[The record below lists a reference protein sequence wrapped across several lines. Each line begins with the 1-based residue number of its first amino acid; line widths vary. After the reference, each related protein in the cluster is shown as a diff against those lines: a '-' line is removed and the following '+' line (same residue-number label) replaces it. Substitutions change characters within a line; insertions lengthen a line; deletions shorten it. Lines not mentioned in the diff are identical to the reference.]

1 MDRNENEAWRTELA
15 ANLTQYRKQ
24 SGLTQTELGEK
35 LNYSDKSV
43 SKWERGEGVPDV
55 SVLVHLSEMYNVGL
69 DELLGRVKKEEEP
82 IPKRRHPIL
91 HRAALILTLCA
102 LVMISALA
110 VYILLSLLI
119 PSQENIWMSFVI
131 ALPVMFSAMGIAF
144 LTWKEY
150 PWAFGSFSVALW
162 TACVMVQLLFPSW
175 NVTFV
180 YATGGILQLAALV
193 ACGFVLL
200 HKSR

>member
-1 MDRNENEAWRTELA
+1 MDRSENEAWRADLA

-43 SKWERGEGVPDV
+43 SKWERGEGVPDI
-55 SVLVHLSEMYNVGL
+55 SVLVRLSDMYSVSL
-69 DELLGRVKKEEEP
+69 DEMLGRTKKEEDT
-82 IPKRRHPIL
+82 PKRRHPIL
-91 HRAALILTLCA
+91 HRAALLLTICA

-110 VYILLSLLI
+110 VYMLLSLVA
-119 PSQENIWMSFVI
+119 PSQENTWMSFVI

-144 LTWKEY
+144 LAWKEY

-162 TACVMVQLLFPSW
+162 TGCVMFQLLFPIW
-175 NVTFV
+175 NVTFI

-193 ACGFVLL
+193 TCGFILL